1 MPTDP
6 RSPDDA
12 SLIERYFLGLDTPE
26 DALDLQRILDA
37 DPTLRTLVEG
47 MRASS
52 FEPDHASFDVDALK
66 SRIDARIAD
75 AQDPH
80 GDAADL
86 TRPRLLVLPAASRS
100 PRLHPARVLLTLGAA
115 LAAGTMFVVGMR
127 RHASE
132 AVTRTYAT
140 RSGVMST
147 FELPDGSHVTLA
159 PRTTLTVRSGAG
171 DKAQDVTLTGE
182 AHFEV
187 AANSHA
193 PFVVHAGLATTRVL
207 GTTFDV
213 RRYAGDAAGQVRVQ
227 SGKVSTQAH
236 EQLVTLT
243 AGMTARFTDSAVA
256 ATTSLPTAYTD
267 WTRGQLVFH
276 DAPVPVLLQT
286 LQRWYG
292 YEILLT
298 DSTLMT
304 RHVSAEF
311 PIGEASEMLRYL
323 KHVLGVTL
331 TFDDSVITLHPPRR
345 ETTRILRGRTPVW
358 IPGDSTVT
366 EVGR

>member
-12 SLIERYFLGLDTPE
+12 SLLERYFLGLDTPE
-26 DALDLQRILDA
+26 DALDLQHIFDA
-37 DPTLRTLVEG
+37 DPTLRTLVEE

-52 FEPDHASFDVDALK
+52 FEPDRASFDVDALK

-80 GDAADL
+80 GAAADPI
-86 TRPRLLVLPAASRS
+86 RPRLLVLPASRS
-100 PRLHPARVLLTLGAA
+100 PRFHPARVLLALGAA
-115 LAAGTMFVVGMR
+115 LAAGTMFVVGTR

-147 FELPDGSHVTLA
+147 FELADGSHVTLA
-159 PRTTLTVRSGAG
+159 PRTTLTVRSGAR
-171 DKAQDVTLTGE
+171 DNAQDVTLTGE
-182 AHFEV
+182 AHFDV

-227 SGKVSTQAH
+227 SGKVSTQAYDH
-236 EQLVTLT
+236 TVTVT
-243 AGMTARFTDSAVA
+243 AGMTARFTDSAVSA
-256 ATTSLPTAYTD
+256 SASLPTAYTD

-276 DAPVPVLLQT
+276 DAPVPVLLET

-311 PIGEASEMLRYL
+311 PIGEAGEMLRYL

-345 ETTRILRGRTPVW
+345 ETTRILRSRTPVW